1 MAYTKFFFC
10 LSTPLRGLTF
20 CIRYRFLQLRG
31 SSRSLNLL
39 ILIFLGKNEKQKL
52 RRPLTRGAR
61 AASVFSLVGFFPL
74 DTVGIGFFQLQFA
87 RGRLFLCNVL
97 QRSDKIAVLLVHFG
111 FGGFASAVRRII
123 YKPFVLL

>member
-10 LSTPLRGLTF
+10 SSTPLRGLTF

-31 SSRSLNLL
+31 SSGSLNLL
-39 ILIFLGKNEKQKL
+39 ILIFSGKNENPRL
-52 RRPLTRGAR
+52 AATAIPLVAR
-61 AASVFSLVGFFPL
+61 ASGFSLVGFFPL

-97 QRSDKIAVLLVHFG
+97 QSSDKIAVLLVHFG